1 MTAKLHRNFLIPTK
15 KPENFSTAELTA
27 KAKKVTKKPLL
38 DLDVNKSARPV
49 ITGVSKDILDL
60 YKLRDNAASVLPN
73 MGVCRCGKIPY
84 RKYITVS
91 RNEKGIKRFGNVV
104 HCGSV
109 WVCPTCAY
117 KKTMIRQEQIR
128 EIIKLHNNSGC
139 SFYFVTLTIAHN
151 SDDPLTVLLNR
162 VQYAWKQ
169 ITKEKAL
176 KPLFHAAN
184 FIQSLEIR
192 YSLKTGWH
200 PHYHAVFMSPDK
212 EKVKPLFDVLINS
225 WTKKTGSKSKC
236 QKVIESTDEESLS
249 EYILKMSLANELTE
263 GQGKKSKKDSV
274 SYFQML
280 TDTRKYRRQ
289 IEEYSAATKGARS
302 LRKSKGLN
310 IISDQEDQEDQVI
323 DNLLN
328 IHKLVYYSTIV
339 KNCDYKKVLENADTW
354 AWVREY
360 FKNFNINDELRMI
373 HPAKA
378 DPLKHK
384 GKNMNFNTNLN
395 LN

>member
-1 MTAKLHRNFLIPTK
+1 MTKISRKYLFPTK
-15 KPENFSTAELTA
+15 EPKKISTAELTA

-38 DLDVNKSARPV
+38 DFHANKSARPV

-60 YKLRDNAASVLPN
+60 YKLRDNAANVLPN
-73 MGVCRCGKIPY
+73 FGVCRCGKIPY
-84 RKYITVS
+84 KKYITVS

-104 HCGSV
+104 HCESV

-139 SFYFVTLTIAHN
+139 SFYFVTLTVAHN

-169 ITKEKAL
+169 ITKERAL
-176 KPLFHAAN
+176 KPLFHSAN

-192 YSLKTGWH
+192 YSFKTGWH
-200 PHYHAVFMSPDK
+200 PHYHAVFMSTEK
-212 EKVKPLFDVLINS
+212 EKVKPLFDILINS
-225 WTKKTGSKSKC
+225 WTKKTRSQAKG
-236 QKVIESTDEESLS
+236 QKIIEATDKESLS
-249 EYILKMSLANELTE
+249 EYLLKMSLANELTE

-280 TDTRKYRRQ
+280 NDTRKYRKK
-289 IEEYSAATKGARS
+289 IEEYAAATKGVRS

-310 IISDQEDQEDQVI
+310 IISDQEDAEDQEI
-323 DNLLN
+323 ENLLN

-339 KNCDYKKVLENADTW
+339 KNCHYKLVLENVDTW

-360 FKNFNINDELRMI
+360 FKGYNINDEAKMI

-384 GKNMNFNTNLN
+384 GKNMNLNTNLN